1 MTLVL
6 LLSAIG
12 ALLLPALACSLGR
25 RLPPAEW
32 ARLCVVLLAVG
43 AAAVEVAL
51 MVIGLTSVLD
61 LAGVGRHVTR
71 AELQPGDLI
80 FRYRPISHVAMYV
93 GNGMQVAATH
103 TGSTVKLQSAF
114 QGEIVGYS
122 RPTG

>member
-12 ALLLPALACSLGR
+12 ALLLPALARSLGR

-51 MVIGLTSVLD
+51 LVIG
-61 LAGVGRHVTR
+61 R
-71 AELQPGDLI
+71 ASCRE
-80 FRYRPISHVAMYV
+80 RV
-93 GNGMQVAATH
+93 
-103 TGSTVKLQSAF
+103 
-114 QGEIVGYS
+114 
-122 RPTG
+122 